1 MTTINLSGPQG
12 NAIALIGIAKD
23 LCRQLGQR
31 DRERD
36 IQAEMMSGDYNNLL
50 DVFEK
55 NFGEY
60 VELINKPEGY
70 VGAQTELEGEALDN
84 ERRRF
89 GFNPDKPYWDGGR
102 Q

>member
-60 VELINKPEGY
+60 VTLTNRPE
-70 VGAQTELEGEALDN
+70 EN
-84 ERRRF
+84 
-89 GFNPDKPYWDGGR
+89 
-102 Q
+102 